1 MSFEDFEIGD
11 LSFSEALD
19 IISRY
24 EDSIQRNPSERW
36 TRYNLA
42 TGQISRARASREAS
56 YQDYAKKCVEYLFA
70 GEGIERNLNG
80 HSSRYDSVMFRK
92 DTPQILQ
99 DLGCKNLPMLHTQAH
114 LVREMAPKDSDLPH
128 PHGLTVA
135 LIKEIP
141 ELLESPVI
149 VAENLQR
156 ADGLVT
162 VLDKTDPD
170 GLPMLLAFNPDG
182 SGFWRG
188 QRIDSNF
195 ILTMFGK
202 DGINLYLNNLAVSEK
217 LLYVDNKKLV
227 RLLRC
232 AGHQSPRAYKSLN
245 GIIRHYSPSTQAPQ
259 HTQNF
264 NPNPQV
270 RGQSGHSSP
279 QLDESDKAFY
289 AQMAAKATKDKA
301 QTEPQQQEQTQVQ
314 QKAPQRPKPRSKPR

>member
-24 EDSIQRNPSERW
+24 EDSIQRDPSGRW
-36 TRYNLA
+36 TRHDLA
-42 TGQISRARASREAS
+42 TGQISPARASGEAS
-56 YQDYAKKCVEYLFA
+56 YLDYAKKCVEYLFA
-70 GEGIERNLNG
+70 GEEIERNLNG

-99 DLGCKNLPMLHTQAH
+99 DLGCKNLPMLHTQSH
-114 LVREMAPKDSDLPH
+114 LIQETSPKSIQNFHL
-128 PHGLTVA
+128 HGLTPT

-141 ELLESPVI
+141 ELLESPVV
-149 VAENLQR
+149 VADNLKR
-156 ADGLVT
+156 PDGMVT

-227 RLLRC
+227 RLLQTP
-232 AGHQSPRAYKSLN
+232 GHQSPRLYKSLN

-259 HTQNF
+259 HTRNF

-301 QTEPQQQEQTQVQ
+301 QTEPQPRPEQAQEPKQQD
-314 QKAPQRPKPRSKPR
+314 RPRKSRSAR

>member
-42 TGQISRARASREAS
+42 TGQISPARASKETS
-56 YQDYAKKCVEYLFA
+56 YLDYAKKCVEYLAA
-70 GEGIERNLNG
+70 GVEIDKFYRGEIP
-80 HSSRYDSVMFRK
+80 YFDAVMIRET
-92 DTPQILQ
+92 TPKLLQ
-99 DLGCKNLPMLHTQAH
+99 ELGCNNLPMLHTQAH

-170 GLPMLLAFNPDG
+170 GLRCCLHLTLMAPECGKG
-182 SGFWRG
+182 S
-188 QRIDSNF
+188 
-195 ILTMFGK
+195 
-202 DGINLYLNNLAVSEK
+202 A
-217 LLYVDNKKLV
+217 
-227 RLLRC
+227 
-232 AGHQSPRAYKSLN
+232 
-245 GIIRHYSPSTQAPQ
+245 
-259 HTQNF
+259 
-264 NPNPQV
+264 
-270 RGQSGHSSP
+270 
-279 QLDESDKAFY
+279 
-289 AQMAAKATKDKA
+289 
-301 QTEPQQQEQTQVQ
+301 
-314 QKAPQRPKPRSKPR
+314 